1 MLLHQKLEDLVRLA
15 LKRLNVSY
23 LTEYRHVWYGLR
35 RGCSRVSVSE
45 AKLDGCTI
53 DLDTFL
59 YQHDRS
65 FLKIIYMYLSVDQNA
80 EKKMN
85 FKFRRLIRRTEF

>member
-23 LTEYRHVWYGLR
+23 LTEYRHVWYSLR

-65 FLKIIYMYLSVDQNA
+65 FLKIIYICIYLWI
-80 EKKMN
+80 KMRKRKRISN
-85 FKFRRLIRRTEF
+85 FDD